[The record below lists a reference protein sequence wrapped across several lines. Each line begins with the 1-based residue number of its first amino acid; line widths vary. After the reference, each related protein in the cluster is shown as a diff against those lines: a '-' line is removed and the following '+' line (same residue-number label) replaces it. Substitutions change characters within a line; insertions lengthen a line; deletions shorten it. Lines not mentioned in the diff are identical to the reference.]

1 MDHSHISEQF
11 NHDLESVQTQVLAMG
26 GMVETQLRDACE
38 VLAHGTDTL
47 AEAVLEKEIQVNK
60 MEIEIDELCTQ
71 VIARRQPTASD
82 LRLVT
87 GTIKTITD
95 LERIGDEAEKIARL
109 GMENIR
115 LEHPANRYPEVR
127 HLGNHVR
134 VMLHDALDAYAR
146 MDADAAFK
154 VLQEDDQV
162 DEEYEAILRQ
172 LITLMME
179 DPRAIRRALNTMWS
193 VRAMERI
200 GDHATNI
207 CEYIIYYVKGKD
219 VRHGSLEQTLDALE

>member
-11 NHDLESVQTQVLAMG
+11 NTDLETVKTQVLAMG
-26 GMVETQLRDACE
+26 GMVEVQLRDACE
-38 VLAHGTDTL
+38 VLAHGTEKL
-47 AEAVLEKEIQVNK
+47 AEAVVENEILVNK
-60 MEIEIDELCTQ
+60 MEIDIDELCTQ

-95 LERIGDEAEKIARL
+95 LERIGDEAEKISRL
-109 GMENIR
+109 GMENVR

-146 MDADAAFK
+146 MDAEAAFK

-193 VRAMERI
+193 VRSMERI
-200 GDHATNI
+200 GDHAKNI

-219 VRHGSLEQTLDALE
+219 VRHGSLAQAQSALE

>member
-1 MDHSHISEQF
+1 MRCTVFQTIQKATPCCATSLQRINRVH
-11 NHDLESVQTQVLAMG
+11 HDKP
-26 GMVETQLRDACE
+26 C
-38 VLAHGTDTL
+38 AHQ
-47 AEAVLEKEIQVNK
+47 EAVR
-60 MEIEIDELCTQ
+60 
-71 VIARRQPTASD
+71 A
-82 LRLVT
+82 
-87 GTIKTITD
+87 
-95 LERIGDEAEKIARL
+95 
-109 GMENIR
+109 
-115 LEHPANRYPEVR
+115 
-127 HLGNHVR
+127 LGNHVR

>member
-1 MDHSHISEQF
+1 MNHSHISEQF
-11 NHDLESVQTQVLAMG
+11 NNDLETVQTQVLAMG

-47 AEAVLEKEIQVNK
+47 AEAVLEKEILVNK

-109 GMENIR
+109 GMENVR
-115 LEHPANRYPEVR
+115 LEHSANRYPEVR

-134 VMLHDALDAYAR
+134 EMLHDALDAYAR
-146 MDADAAFK
+146 MDAEAAFK
-154 VLQEDDQV
+154 VLQEDDKV

-179 DPRAIRRALNTMWS
+179 DPRAIRRAINTMWS

-200 GDHATNI
+200 GDHAKNI

-219 VRHGSLEQTLDALE
+219 VRHGSLKQTQDALE